1 MFATSRAPPK
11 KRMSVVRIVLP
22 LRCAVKELTCDH
34 IKLELASL
42 LSLHTSQIHLVQ
54 RNAIYSTP
62 LDDLHHDEDGHG
74 ASTTTPCLV
83 LDIAPRRADGGL
95 TPRRAAEMLDD
106 MLFLSAPPFRS
117 CRHLGAAL
125 AHPTVLAFDADGDV
139 TYLSL
144 LEPEGENEEAVAVA
158 TADASPPTSPQRRS
172 SLRRMSLIS
181 SGHRLRKAGL
191 AVLAT
196 ETFAAAVS
204 ATQPGGAPA
213 SAVELAFAARDE
225 II

>member
-1 MFATSRAPPK
+1 MELP
-11 KRMSVVRIVLP
+11 VRIVLP
-22 LRCAVKELTCDH
+22 LTRPVKETTCDH
-34 IKLELASL
+34 IKREIASL
-42 LSLHTSQIHLVQ
+42 LSLHTEQIHLV
-54 RNAIYSTP
+54 RPNATYPTP
-62 LDDLHHDEDGHG
+62 LDDIHHDDDDDRH
-74 ASTTTPCLV
+74 ATSTTTPCLV
-83 LDIAPRRADGGL
+83 LDIAPRTADGGL

-144 LEPEGENEEAVAVA
+144 LEPEEEEENEEAVAAA
-158 TADASPPTSPQRRS
+158 TADASPPTLRQRRS

-181 SGHRLRKAGL
+181 SGHKLRKAGL

-204 ATQPGGAPA
+204 ASQPGGAPA

-225 II
+225 IMGV